1 MVNLIIT
8 REVKVM
14 TIDYVSPT
22 LKQYKEL
29 VRREANLY
37 GDIRIASICGDF
49 IKAKSL
55 KQEKKLTEIRIRII
69 EAAFVLKN
77 KKKKEMA
84 TA

>member
-1 MVNLIIT
+1 MANLIIVG
-8 REVKVM
+8 EVWIM

-29 VRREANLY
+29 IRKEANLY
-37 GDIRIASICGDF
+37 GDIRIATVCGKY
-49 IKAKSL
+49 IKAKQL
-55 KQEKKLTEIRIRII
+55 KQEKKLIEVRIRVI

-77 KKKKEMA
+77 KQKKEMA

>member
-1 MVNLIIT
+1 
-8 REVKVM
+8 M

-29 VRREANLY
+29 IRKEANLY
-37 GDIRIASICGDF
+37 GDIRIATVFGNYM
-49 IKAKSL
+49 KAEKL
-55 KQEKKLTEIRIRII
+55 KHEKKLIEIRIRII

-77 KKKKEMA
+77 KRKKEMA

>member
-29 VRREANLY
+29 IRKDANLY
-37 GDIRIASICGDF
+37 GDIRIASVCGD
-49 IKAKSL
+49 
-55 KQEKKLTEIRIRII
+55 
-69 EAAFVLKN
+69 
-77 KKKKEMA
+77 
-84 TA
+84 

>member
-1 MVNLIIT
+1 
-8 REVKVM
+8 M

-29 VRREANLY
+29 VRKEANLY
-37 GDIRIASICGDF
+37 GSIRIASIFGDF
-49 IKAKSL
+49 IKAKNL

-77 KKKKEMA
+77 KKKKEKA